1 MQTYYPGEPWPDPH
15 PPRIEGMQGWVKHE
29 TWKIEKFGSC
39 TAQSGNIALKE
50 REQGRSV
57 VILFPGYLAA
67 AVFEMGPPPDGVYLR
82 FDSRESALRALRV
95 DTLIL
100 VREEDMK
107 PEAVLIAKEMI
118 RTSKEPKI
126 IHMPRG

>member
-1 MQTYYPGEPWPDPH
+1 MQTYYPGEPWPDP
-15 PPRIEGMQGWVKHE
+15 PRHVEGMQGRVKHE
-29 TWKIEKFGSC
+29 TWKVEKFGSC
-39 TAQSGNIALKE
+39 TVQAGNIALKE
-50 REQGRSV
+50 RKLGRTV
-57 VILFPGYLAA
+57 VVLFPGYLAA
-67 AVFEMGPPPDGVYLR
+67 AVFDMGPPPDGIYLR
-82 FDSRESALRALRV
+82 LDSRESALRALRV

-118 RTSKEPKI
+118 RTTKEPKI